1 MKTETDG
8 SRLTREVILNAFGAL
23 SEQLADNGIM
33 GEICLFDG
41 RGVYGGSSPSDGK
54 VMLLAFNARFSKG
67 DVDTIFQPA
76 QLIRKMARQVAEEL
90 CLSENWISDGVKSF
104 VSKEQVIMSDG
115 LTQFPHLRLTIPV
128 LEYLLAMKCM
138 AARVGGTTRNK
149 SDRNDI
155 VVLIRH
161 LAFTNI
167 TQIFSLLGDYYP
179 ANQIPVKTQNL
190 VEGLF
195 DESCSIIHSKPFSRK
210 GVILPS
216 RDDLRVLRESDGVRC
231 ANGDKFIA
239 LSEGKNMKPV
249 SLAEVARQTAE
260 GDYFNR
266 CLGSFLDEFYAHP
279 CRDAFLEK
287 PISLQPKFGNL
298 GLVYDSYLAAT
309 ADQLAISH
317 HLPGSDWAADEKR
330 RLHRPWFASPLAS
343 LRAVLLLESPAT
355 FRSRNLFV
363 SENTL
368 SRA

>member
-115 LTQFPHLRLTIPV
+115 LTQFPHLRLTMPV

-249 SLAEVARQTAE
+249 SLAEVASV
-260 GDYFNR
+260 G
-266 CLGSFLDEFYAHP
+266 
-279 CRDAFLEK
+279 
-287 PISLQPKFGNL
+287 
-298 GLVYDSYLAAT
+298 
-309 ADQLAISH
+309 
-317 HLPGSDWAADEKR
+317 
-330 RLHRPWFASPLAS
+330 RLTDCIL
-343 LRAVLLLESPAT
+343 
-355 FRSRNLFV
+355 
-363 SENTL
+363 
-368 SRA
+368 